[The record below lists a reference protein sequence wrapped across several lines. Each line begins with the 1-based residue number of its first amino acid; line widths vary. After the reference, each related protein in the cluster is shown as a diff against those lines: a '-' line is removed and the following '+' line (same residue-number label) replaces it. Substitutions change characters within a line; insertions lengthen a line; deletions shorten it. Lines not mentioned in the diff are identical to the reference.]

1 MTVVIDANLV
11 VVLASRDPR
20 AEIVGPRLATWI
32 EAGEDLGTPALLPY
46 EVANGLTR
54 MSAGGLLPSNELDT
68 AWELA
73 RQLPIQLLPLSSGLA
88 VIQVALR
95 LRRSSAYD
103 AAYIVLAEELGADLW
118 TLDVPLVRNA
128 AGLGFPV
135 RLAAGGELGR

>member
-1 MTVVIDANLV
+1 MAVVIDANLV

-20 AEIVGPRLATWI
+20 AAIVGSRLESWL
-32 EAGEDLGTPALLPY
+32 EGGEELYAPALLPY

-54 MSAGGLLPSNELDT
+54 MSAAGLVSSSELAM

-73 RQLPIQLLPLSSGLA
+73 RQLPIQLEPLSFGLE

-103 AAYIVLAEELGADLW
+103 AAYIALAQQLGADLW
-118 TLDVPLVRNA
+118 TLDGPLARNA

-135 RLAAGGELGR
+135 RLVE